1 MAVIDPIELL
11 KEILEFYGH
20 TDVNSDQIESRALS
34 ATEYVFLREIGG
46 GTAHIGRSYQPVI
59 EVVVYAKAIPP
70 ATDGFKESRKRSHQ
84 IQLDLRSA
92 WGQPFDNGG
101 IHRVITRLA
110 PYRQDIPG
118 LPYGVGRTVAQYE
131 FVLTNSEK
139 WV

>member
-1 MAVIDPIELL
+1 MVIDPIELL
-11 KEILEFYGH
+11 KEILTSYGH

-46 GTAHIGRSYQPVI
+46 TTAHIDRSYQPTV
-59 EVVVYAKAIPP
+59 EVVVYSKAIPP
-70 ATDGFKESRKRSHQ
+70 ETDGFKESRKRSYQ
-84 IQLDLRSA
+84 IQSDLRDA
-92 WGQPFDNGG
+92 WGRPFDNGG